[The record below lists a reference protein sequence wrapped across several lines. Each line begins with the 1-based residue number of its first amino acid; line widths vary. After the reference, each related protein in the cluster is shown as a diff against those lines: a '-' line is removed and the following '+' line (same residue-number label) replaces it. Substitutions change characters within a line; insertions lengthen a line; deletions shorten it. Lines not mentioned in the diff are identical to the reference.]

1 MADTSYPPSN
11 VATTAPGAAYP
22 PPNVQPVAN
31 EPSIR
36 ARAPS
41 QLDVIAHVE
50 TGNRNIPQQIHD
62 INTDRGTPAQGNF
75 QFITPTWQRYA
86 PRAGVDVSKYPTA
99 MSAPPSVQAQV
110 AAVTPINQWGPNTV
124 AALKRAFPNLD
135 TSKPPT
141 SRPKAAVRLFL
152 APPLSSVAPTEAAP
166 PKPPPT
172 VGSLLAGLAAPTG
185 ADGKGPSEIQQAGQA
200 AGGGGQQSQPAAP
213 QPDLQG
219 QQAAAMGG
227 QARQQQLAAM
237 GQQSAAAMGA
247 RGGQPLTWGS
257 APPGSGY
264 GPQTP
269 PMTMGYWGGVP
280 IPMPAHVVAP
290 GAGAGQQIPG
300 TTLNSIGAV

>member
-1 MADTSYPPSN
+1 M
-11 VATTAPGAAYP
+11 PGAAYP
-22 PPNVQPVAN
+22 PPNVQPVVN

-141 SRPKAAVRLFL
+141 GPYGGTAVS
-152 APPLSSVAPTEAAP
+152 APSAAPTAAAP

-172 VGSLLAGLAAPTG
+172 VGSMLAGLAAPTG
-185 ADGKGPSEIQQAGQA
+185 ADGKGPSQIQQAGQA

-219 QQAAAMGG
+219 QQAAAMIG
-227 QARQQQLAAM
+227 QAHQQQVAAQA
-237 GQQSAAAMGA
+237 QQMAAAIAA
-247 RGGQPLTWGS
+247 RGQQPLTWNS
-257 APPGSGY
+257 APPGVGF
-264 GPQTP
+264 
-269 PMTMGYWGGVP
+269 
-280 IPMPAHVVAP
+280 

-300 TTLNSIGAV
+300 TTLNSIGVV